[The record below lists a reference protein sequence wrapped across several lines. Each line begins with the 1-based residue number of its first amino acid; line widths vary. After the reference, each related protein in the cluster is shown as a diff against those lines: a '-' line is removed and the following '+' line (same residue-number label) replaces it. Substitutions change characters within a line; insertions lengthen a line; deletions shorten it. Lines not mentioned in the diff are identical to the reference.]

1 MINTDSGRL
10 VRPLLILDKGKI
22 LLTPKMVEDLDND
35 IIAFDDLVAKGVI
48 EFLDVN
54 EEDNALIAVT

>member
-1 MINTDSGRL
+1 
-10 VRPLLILDKGKI
+10 
-22 LLTPKMVEDLDND
+22 MVEELERD
-35 IIAFDDLVAKGVI
+35 IIGFDDLVSKGVI